1 MTSPTN
7 LGLSSSNPSEQTQ
20 LEEIKYI
27 NWINA
32 SFPHFQ
38 IQEIGENLTDAI
50 TLLEILETIHP
61 AIVDWSKIDR
71 KANNKFKKIQNSN
84 YLISALKDQ
93 GIPLVSIAGR
103 DIVDCNQTKIFT
115 VLWFLMRE
123 EFVKANG
130 VSTDDAIRD
139 WANQFVWGGDGDGD
153 GEGEGDG
160 EVMADE
166 LDFEP
171 LRVLLYFSGDAEIFM
186 NFSDD
191 EGINCPGFPVDFDG
205 LKGGNFR
212 GRGNGGNLGFDA
224 ENMDFDAE
232 NMDFDAEN
240 MDFDAE
246 NMDFRRG
253 NCGGK
258 GQILDFGREKGL
270 G

>member
-7 LGLSSSNPSEQTQ
+7 LGLASSNPSEQTQ

-139 WANQFVWGGDGDGD
+139 WANQFVWGGDGDAGD
-153 GEGEGDG
+153 GDGDGDG

-171 LRVLLYFSGDAEIFM
+171 LRVLLYFSEDAEIFM

-205 LKGGNFR
+205 IKGGNFG
-212 GRGNGGNLGFDA
+212 GRENGGNMDFDR
-224 ENMDFDAE
+224 ENMDFDR
-232 NMDFDAEN
+232 
-240 MDFDAE
+240 E
-246 NMDFRRG
+246 NMDFRG
-253 NCGGK
+253 GHCGGK
-258 GQILDFGREKGL
+258 GQILDFGRESGL